1 MMLNPSLGLHSNVN
15 SEQFSR
21 LNNMLTLCE
30 ELLTGDT
37 LTTMVARTF
46 EEARIRR
53 SYLTELT
60 RRTTSVPAR
69 EEHRLERSIWVK
81 WRPYRHTHK
90 TTGKLSSINSGTG
103 FMEVAPRIMTYQLPL
118 FDSRKKGGW
127 GHIDL
132 LGISTHTTPVPIELK
147 DDDSPEPPL
156 RMLTEVLA
164 YGISIKKAWHNSETD
179 SPGQLQKDWIRAVS
193 DLGEDV
199 KDIPAK
205 LANCHLVCAAP
216 PEYWDRMQADK
227 RLKQDGWSRFS
238 RVVSR
243 VETLGFTVHFAKV
256 HVSAEEIVPRSA

>member
-1 MMLNPSLGLHSNVN
+1 MLLNPALGLHSKVN
-15 SEQFSR
+15 SEQFSK
-21 LNNMLTLCE
+21 LNNMLPLCE
-30 ELLTGDT
+30 ELLAGDT
-37 LTTMVARTF
+37 LATLVAKTF
-46 EEARIRR
+46 DEARIRK

-81 WRPYRHTHK
+81 WRPYRHVVK
-90 TTGKLSSINSGTG
+90 ATGKLSSINSGTR
-103 FMEVAPRIMTYQLPL
+103 FLKVAPRIMTYQLPL

-132 LGISTHTTPVPIELK
+132 LGISPQTTPVAIELK
-147 DDDSPEPPL
+147 DDNSPEPPL

-164 YGISIKKAWHNSETD
+164 YGISIRKAWQNSETG
-179 SPGQLQKDWIRAVS
+179 SPGQLQKDWIRAVR

-199 KDIPAK
+199 KDIPAN

-216 PEYWDRMQADK
+216 PEYWDCMQTDK
-227 RLKQDGWSRFS
+227 RLKEHGWALFS

-243 VETLGFTVHFAKV
+243 VEELGFTVHFAKV